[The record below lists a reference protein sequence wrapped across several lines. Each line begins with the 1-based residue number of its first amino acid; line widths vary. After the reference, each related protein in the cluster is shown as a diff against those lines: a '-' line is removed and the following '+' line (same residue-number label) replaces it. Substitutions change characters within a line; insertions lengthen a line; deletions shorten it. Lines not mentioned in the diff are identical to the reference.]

1 MFTSWVVVVLMVVTA
16 YYASRSMSLVPSGLS
31 GAIEALVGGFYE
43 FIENIVGEANARR
56 FFPVIATIFFYVL
69 VSNYIGL
76 LPVSFAVG
84 RTEPGE
90 GETQVVFEQTTI
102 AGIDFAVIHSRRR
115 TSTPARSPRS
125 CPRKRVATSP
135 ACSPPTSARS

>member
-1 MFTSWVVVVLMVVTA
+1 M
-16 YYASRSMSLVPSGLS
+16 
-31 GAIEALVGGFYE
+31 
-43 FIENIVGEANARR
+43 
-56 FFPVIATIFFYVL
+56 L

-102 AGIDFAVIHSRRR
+102 AGIDFAVIPLKAEDID
-115 TSTPARSPRS
+115 TGEEPALVPEEEGGDFSGLL
-125 CPRKRVATSP
+125 A
-135 ACSPPTSARS
+135 PTSARS